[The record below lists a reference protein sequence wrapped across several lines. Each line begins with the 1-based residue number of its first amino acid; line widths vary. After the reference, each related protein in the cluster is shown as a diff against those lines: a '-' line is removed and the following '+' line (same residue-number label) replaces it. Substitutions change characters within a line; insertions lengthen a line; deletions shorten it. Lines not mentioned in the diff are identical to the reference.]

1 MAQRRENELQR
12 CFIPSVRLGS
22 NPGMCCDSV
31 ITQGGAERG
40 LLLLEGTEE

>member
-12 CFIPSVRLGS
+12 CFISSVRLGS

-31 ITQGGAERG
+31 VTWGGAEWG
-40 LLLLEGTEE
+40 LLLLEGMEE